1 MQGLVS
7 SNVVVT
13 IVLFLIMLLMTTF
26 NVYWFY
32 VHLERTSEELPSE
45 ITLVAS
51 PALVKPE
58 PIPAT
63 PEGESGR
70 SEGSLRN
77 STQEPST
84 DSEPREGSQDS
95 VEDDQ
100 LTLVS
105 NCCLFCL
112 SLHFSF
118 LGAALYFG
126 YRFNICEIFIFWSE

>member
-1 MQGLVS
+1 MV
-7 SNVVVT
+7 
-13 IVLFLIMLLMTTF
+13 
-26 NVYWFY
+26 Y

-63 PEGESGR
+63 PDGESGR
-70 SEGSLRN
+70 SDGSLRN

-95 VEDDQ
+95 VEDDP

-105 NCCLFCL
+105 NPVFVLCFILKVIQLICLKSVGL
-112 SLHFSF
+112 DYF
-118 LGAALYFG
+118 L
-126 YRFNICEIFIFWSE
+126 RV

>member
-1 MQGLVS
+1 M
-7 SNVVVT
+7 NFYENHAT
-13 IVLFLIMLLMTTF
+13 TEWTF
-26 NVYWFY
+26 NVYKFNHLICVY
-32 VHLERTSEELPSE
+32 LERTSEELPSE

-63 PEGESGR
+63 PDGESGR

-84 DSEPREGSQDS
+84 DSEPREGSRDS
-95 VEDDQ
+95 VEDDP

-105 NCCLFCL
+105 NPVSVLRFILKVIQIICVKNVGLDF
-112 SLHFSF
+112 FSR
-118 LGAALYFG
+118 A
-126 YRFNICEIFIFWSE
+126 

>member
-1 MQGLVS
+1 M
-7 SNVVVT
+7 
-13 IVLFLIMLLMTTF
+13 F
-26 NVYWFY
+26 NMFKFIGFICIY
-32 VHLERTSEELPSE
+32 LERTSEDLPSE

-58 PIPAT
+58 HIPVT
-63 PEGESGR
+63 PDGESGR

-95 VEDDQ
+95 VEDEP

-105 NCCLFCL
+105 NPLAVLCLILKGIQIICLKNVQLDFFSKGL
-112 SLHFSF
+112 SL
-118 LGAALYFG
+118 
-126 YRFNICEIFIFWSE
+126 

>member
-1 MQGLVS
+1 VQRLIFPNAVINTALV
-7 SNVVVT
+7 
-13 IVLFLIMLLMTTF
+13 LMMLLMIKF
-26 NVYWFY
+26 NVYWFC

-45 ITLVAS
+45 ITLVTS

-58 PIPAT
+58 PIPVT
-63 PEGESGR
+63 PEGENGR

-105 NCCLFCL
+105 NCCLFCV
-112 SLHFSF
+112 SLQFTFSSSSIMF
-118 LGAALYFG
+118 
-126 YRFNICEIFIFWSE
+126 

>member
-1 MQGLVS
+1 MNHAAIGYKFDVCKS
-7 SNVVVT
+7 Y
-13 IVLFLIMLLMTTF
+13 
-26 NVYWFY
+26 YWIC
-32 VHLERTSEELPSE
+32 VGLERTSEELPSE

-63 PEGESGR
+63 PDGESGR

-95 VEDDQ
+95 AEDDQ

-105 NCCLFCL
+105 IPVSVLCFQ
-112 SLHFSF
+112 
-118 LGAALYFG
+118 
-126 YRFNICEIFIFWSE
+126 I

>member
-1 MQGLVS
+1 MNHAAIGYKS
-7 SNVVVT
+7 GACKSY
-13 IVLFLIMLLMTTF
+13 
-26 NVYWFY
+26 YWIY
-32 VHLERTSEELPSE
+32 VGVERTSEELQSE

-58 PIPAT
+58 PIPST
-63 PEGESGR
+63 PDGESGR

-95 VEDDQ
+95 AEDDQ

-105 NCCLFCL
+105 IPVSGLRSRYGIKLL
-112 SLHFSF
+112 S
-118 LGAALYFG
+118 
-126 YRFNICEIFIFWSE
+126 EV

>member
-1 MQGLVS
+1 VQGLVS
-7 SNVVVT
+7 SNAVINT
-13 IVLFLIMLLMTTF
+13 ALFVMLKC

-32 VHLERTSEELPSE
+32 VHVERTSEELPSE

-58 PIPAT
+58 PIAAT
-63 PEGESGR
+63 PEGESCR

-105 NCCLFCL
+105 NCCLFYVAL
-112 SLHFSF
+112 QFSF
-118 LGAALYFG
+118 SGGSIL
-126 YRFNICEIFIFWSE
+126 FWVQI

>member
-7 SNVVVT
+7 SNVINT
-13 IVLFLIMLLMTTF
+13 ALFLMMLLMTKF

-32 VHLERTSEELPSE
+32 VHTERTSEELPSE

-105 NCCLFCL
+105 NWCLFCV
-112 SLHFSF
+112 SLRSVF
-118 LGAALYFG
+118 LVAALCCE
-126 YRFNICEIFIFWSE
+126 YRFNFCEIIFWSE

>member
-1 MQGLVS
+1 VQGLVS
-7 SNVVVT
+7 SNAVKNT
-13 IVLFLIMLLMTTF
+13 ALFLMMLLMMKF

-32 VHLERTSEELPSE
+32 VHVERTSEELPSE

-58 PIPAT
+58 PISAT

-70 SEGSLRN
+70 CEGSLRN

-84 DSEPREGSQDS
+84 VSEPREGSQDS

-105 NCCLFCL
+105 NCCLFCV
-112 SLHFSF
+112 SL
-118 LGAALYFG
+118 
-126 YRFNICEIFIFWSE
+126 

>member
-1 MQGLVS
+1 VQGLVS
-7 SNVVVT
+7 SNAVIKT
-13 IVLFLIMLLMTTF
+13 ALFLIMLLMTKF
-26 NVYWFY
+26 KAYSFY
-32 VHLERTSEELPSE
+32 VHVERTSEELPSE

-105 NCCLFCL
+105 NVCLFCV
-112 SLHFSF
+112 SLQFSF
-118 LGAALYFG
+118 LVAASCFG
-126 YRFNICEIFIFWSE
+126 YGFN